1 MWRKEGSSLLE
12 NMHIGREMGIRKRE
26 LDGGDNKREVQNFL
40 LPFSSTK
47 EYKLSSKI
55 GLEQG
60 ISRSDHN
67 DTGRR
72 YL

>member
-1 MWRKEGSSLLE
+1 MLE
-12 NMHIGREMGIRKRE
+12 NTHIGREMGIRKRE
-26 LDGGDNKREVQNFL
+26 LGTGENKREVQNFL

-47 EYKLSSKI
+47 EYKPSSKL
-55 GLEQG
+55 GFEQG